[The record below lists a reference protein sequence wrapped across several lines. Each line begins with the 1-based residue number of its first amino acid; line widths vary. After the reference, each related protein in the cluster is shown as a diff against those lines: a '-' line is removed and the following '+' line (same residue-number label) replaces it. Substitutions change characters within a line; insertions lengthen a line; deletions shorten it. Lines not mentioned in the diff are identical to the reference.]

1 MRKLRLTIDGDE
13 TNKYVYW
20 RSETTTSFQNKE
32 ISVVKNPWF
41 KRYCISARIIPL
53 RPETQV
59 RYFLIQSVL
68 TMYQYMLSIGT
79 CFQQNCL
86 QINITVRWYDDNRA
100 QKKRITAAFIYV
112 DKPNCVTAGKNFCI
126 TTVDEDGNPLW
137 SEVTKMFYPP
147 NRFLKIEFEAGK
159 DSELAIDNLVLS
171 DCSPDRST
179 LKQPGQ
185 SWNKVKLI
193 F

>member
-1 MRKLRLTIDGDE
+1 MGT
-13 TNKYVYW
+13 
-20 RSETTTSFQNKE
+20 
-32 ISVVKNPWF
+32 
-41 KRYCISARIIPL
+41 
-53 RPETQV
+53 
-59 RYFLIQSVL
+59 LIFF
-68 TMYQYMLSIGT
+68 I
-79 CFQQNCL
+79 
-86 QINITVRWYDDNRA
+86 QINITVRWYDDNKA
-100 QKKRITAAFIYV
+100 QKKRITVAFIYV

-179 LKQPGQ
+179 LKQP
-185 SWNKVKLI
+185 SWSKVKLI